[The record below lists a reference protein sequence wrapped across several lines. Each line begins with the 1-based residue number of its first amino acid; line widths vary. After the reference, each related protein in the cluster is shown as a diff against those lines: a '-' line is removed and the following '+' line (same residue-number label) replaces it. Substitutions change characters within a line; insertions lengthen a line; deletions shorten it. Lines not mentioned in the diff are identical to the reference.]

1 MQRAWRCRMRTLF
14 YLSES
19 QLERIKPFFPRSH
32 GAPRVDDR
40 RVVSGIIYVIKHG
53 LQWKDAPD
61 EYGPHKTLY
70 NRFIRWSRLGVFN
83 KIFTELA
90 NKTSFDGSLMLH
102 SPQGSPHGGKP
113 AQKGDS
119 SRLIGRTKG
128 GLNSKLHA
136 VCDGHGRPVLLLLT
150 EGQVSDYKGAAIL
163 QHLLPD
169 NSIFLADGGYDASWL
184 RESLKAKGITV
195 CIPPRKTRN
204 EELPFDKTLYKGRH
218 LIENTFSKLK
228 DWRRIATRYDRC
240 AHTFFSAICLAV
252 TVLFYLN

>member
-1 MQRAWRCRMRTLF
+1 MHLL

-40 RVVSGIIYVIKHG
+40 RVVSDIIYG
-53 LQWKDAPD
+53 LPD
-61 EYGPHKTLY
+61 V
-70 NRFIRWSRLGVFN
+70 RL
-83 KIFTELA
+83 
-90 NKTSFDGSLMLH
+90 H
-102 SPQGSPHGGKP
+102 PPQNSPHGVNS
-113 AQKGDS
+113 AQKEDS
-119 SRLIGRTKG
+119 PCLIGRTKG

-169 NSIFLADGGYDASWL
+169 TCTFLADGGYDASWL
-184 RESLKAKGITV
+184 RESLKTKGMAV
-195 CIPPRKTRN
+195 CIPPRGTRN
-204 EELPFDKTLYKGRH
+204 TAFPFDKTLYKWRYF
-218 LIENTFSKLK
+218 IENTFSKLK

-240 AHTFFSAICLAV
+240 AHTFFSAICLVV
-252 TVLFYLN
+252 TVIFYLN

>member
-1 MQRAWRCRMRTLF
+1 MIKKLMQ
-14 YLSES
+14 S
-19 QLERIKPFFPRSH
+19 
-32 GAPRVDDR
+32 
-40 RVVSGIIYVIKHG
+40 
-53 LQWKDAPD
+53 
-61 EYGPHKTLY
+61 
-70 NRFIRWSRLGVFN
+70 IR
-83 KIFTELA
+83 
-90 NKTSFDGSLMLH
+90 
-102 SPQGSPHGGKP
+102 
-113 AQKGDS
+113 
-119 SRLIGRTKG
+119 
-128 GLNSKLHA
+128 
-136 VCDGHGRPVLLLLT
+136 
-150 EGQVSDYKGAAIL
+150 DYKGAAIL

>member
-1 MQRAWRCRMRTLF
+1 MHLAPSALEKKEFRETWQVTALRDRVRTRYFQRKETRVLQEARRFPCVHLL

-40 RVVSGIIYVIKHG
+40 RVVSDIIYG
-53 LQWKDAPD
+53 LPD
-61 EYGPHKTLY
+61 V
-70 NRFIRWSRLGVFN
+70 RL
-83 KIFTELA
+83 
-90 NKTSFDGSLMLH
+90 H
-102 SPQGSPHGGKP
+102 PPQNSPHGVNS
-113 AQKGDS
+113 AQKEDS
-119 SRLIGRTKG
+119 PRLIGRTKG